1 VNQRQPGFRAH
12 RAVGPVPKNFPTA
25 TVRLEENPN
34 EHHNYAIAAGRRIPS
49 QTRRF
54 VHSRR
59 RVRLQSAHL
68 LVFGARRTRPS
79 DRRQPQQPA
88 NQIVA
93 YIAKALG
100 VPCRVHVPIGDLT
113 PELRA
118 AQAAGAVVIRHS
130 PVHNTVIAARARED
144 DAIARGWRLIPFGME
159 CPEAVQQTAT
169 QAHATFTQMRD
180 QGATVRRVVVPVGS
194 GMSLDGVL
202 HGLAQTSFTVPV
214 VGVVVGADP
223 VKRLDEWA
231 PARWRHLCDLLRTH
245 VDHFQK
251 SPPVTRLG
259 DVELDP
265 LFEAK
270 CLEFLEPGDLL
281 WVIGIR

>member
-1 VNQRQPGFRAH
+1 MTTTITPLQRVGDFLLKRDDLFEVASVRGGKARACWSMAQGAPGL
-12 RAVGPVPKNFPTA
+12 VTG
-25 TVRLEENPN
+25 
-34 EHHNYAIAAGRRIPS
+34 G
-49 QTRRF
+49 
-54 VHSRR
+54 SR
-59 RVRLQSAHL
+59 S
-68 LVFGARRTRPS
+68 S
-79 DRRQPQQPA
+79 PQIK
-88 NQIVA
+88 IVA

-118 AQAAGAVVIRHS
+118 AQAAGAIVIRHS
-130 PVHNTVIAARARED
+130 PGHNTVIAARARED

-194 GMSLDGVL
+194 GMSLAGVL
-202 HGLAQTSFTVPV
+202 HGLAQASFTVPV

-231 PARWRHLCDLLRTH
+231 PARWRNLCELVRTH
-245 VDHFQK
+245 VDDFQK